1 MRMQTHTHATM
12 MTTWHNVYKI
22 KKRPTNSVGPLDFH
36 QVPLNVKLRVKGGE
50 HVLKKLVEEE
60 TEKQVKTQEMPG
72 EKLEKKEKKWP
83 SQKTE
88 KPWKQINTNSSSK
101 MERKNG

>member
-1 MRMQTHTHATM
+1 M
-12 MTTWHNVYKI
+12 MTTWHTVYTI

-60 TEKQVKTQEMPG
+60 REGQVKTQEMQG
-72 EKLEKKEKKWP
+72 EGRNGKKR
-83 SQKTE
+83 
-88 KPWKQINTNSSSK
+88 KQRSHGNK
-101 MERKNG
+101 